1 MTTINFSFEELSFL
15 CALLTADRQ
24 TALQLLAAEHA
35 YRPSLLPK
43 LEDAHK
49 ELKRKKA
56 EQQ

>member
-1 MTTINFSFEELSFL
+1 MTNISFSFEELSFL

-24 TALQLLAAEHA
+24 TALQLLAAEHV

-49 ELKRKKA
+49 KAKRKKM
-56 EQQ
+56 EQH